1 MQIMISHRR
10 PGRPAIP
17 KKDRGQRPYDPR
29 WGTPRRLELIFAL
42 HLYREELKRGDLT
55 HCELAKHLST
65 SISYLSTTKNC
76 PWGQDMLRRMVVL
89 ERDKIAKAEGS
100 EN

>member
-1 MQIMISHRR
+1 MTSRPRR

-17 KKDRGQRPYDPR
+17 KEGRGHRPYDPR
-29 WGTPRRLELIFAL
+29 WGTPRRWEIIFAL
-42 HLYREELKRGDLT
+42 HLYREELESGDLT
-55 HCELAKHLST
+55 HCELAKYLGT
-65 SISYLSTTKNC
+65 AISYLSITKNC
-76 PWGQDMLRRMVVL
+76 IWGQEMLRRMAVL

>member
-1 MQIMISHRR
+1 MTSHPRR

-17 KKDRGQRPYDPR
+17 KEDRGHRPYDPR

-42 HLYREELKRGDLT
+42 YLYREELKCGDLT
-55 HCELAKHLST
+55 HCELAKYLGT
-65 SISYLSTTKNC
+65 AISYLSITKNC
-76 PWGQDMLRRMVVL
+76 IWGQEMLRRMAVL